1 MSKLSEL
8 VSKGVRLIVVDPDA
22 VPEPE
27 PPPPVP
33 PVSRGPSPPPPPRP
47 AAAAA
52 APAGPVGRARGRQI
66 PAEAAE
72 VAPPNRVSRSEVAA
86 DVQDFAAVYKEA
98 GITLQPHGYGVDRV
112 AEMLTGKRLAALGRE
127 VRATAVLAA
136 LEAARVDVQ
145 DVIEDGVRRDKA
157 LDAFEAAKE
166 RELAERK
173 AANDARMQSLRKD
186 LDELLRKINTEIE
199 KLKQESQ
206 EAEAAFA
213 QLQVRKRQEEARL
226 HDVVAHFVEGANPI
240 TTGPGAPAGP
250 KDPQLS

>member
-22 VPEPE
+22 VPSPEPE
-27 PPPPVP
+27 VRVP
-33 PVSRGPSPPPPPRP
+33 SPSPPPPPRP
-47 AAAAA
+47 APPSASA
-52 APAGPVGRARGRQI
+52 PVGRARGRQL
-66 PAEAAE
+66 PPE
-72 VAPPNRVSRSEVAA
+72 VAQAAPPHRVSRSEVAA

-98 GITLQPHGYGVDRV
+98 GITLPPHGYGVDRV
-112 AEMLTGKRLAALGRE
+112 AEMLQGKRLGTLSRE
-127 VRATAVLAA
+127 VKATAVLAA

-157 LDAFEAAKE
+157 LDSFEAAKE
-166 RELAERK
+166 RELVERK
-173 AANDARMQSLRKD
+173 AGNEARVTSLRKD
-186 LDELLRKINTEIE
+186 LDELLRKINSEIE

-206 EAEAAFA
+206 EAEAAFS

-240 TTGPGAPAGP
+240 STGPGASGPA
-250 KDPQLS
+250 DPAARS

>member
-22 VPEPE
+22 PPAPEPE
-27 PPPPVP
+27 ARV
-33 PVSRGPSPPPPPRP
+33 PSPPPPPP
-47 AAAAA
+47 PQAAA
-52 APAGPVGRARGRQI
+52 PVGRARGRQLS
-66 PAEAAE
+66 PDVGEAA
-72 VAPPNRVSRSEVAA
+72 PPRRVTRSEVAA

-98 GITLQPHGYGVDRV
+98 GITLPPHGYGVDRI
-112 AEMLTGKRLAALGRE
+112 AEMLQGKRLSTLSRE

-145 DVIEDGVRRDKA
+145 DVIEDGIRRDKA

-166 RELAERK
+166 RELVERK
-173 AANDARMQSLRKD
+173 AGNETRVQSLRKD
-186 LDELLRKINTEIE
+186 LDELLRKMNAEIE

-213 QLQVRKRQEEARL
+213 QLQIRKRQEEARL

-240 TTGPGAPAGP
+240 STGPGASGPA
-250 KDPQLS
+250 DPAARS

>member
-22 VPEPE
+22 APAPEPE
-27 PPPPVP
+27 ARV
-33 PVSRGPSPPPPPRP
+33 PSPPPPPQP
-47 AAAAA
+47 SA
-52 APAGPVGRARGRQI
+52 PVGRARGRQV
-66 PAEAAE
+66 PAE
-72 VAPPNRVSRSEVAA
+72 VAQAAPPRRVVRSEVAA

-98 GITLQPHGYGVDRV
+98 GITLPPHGYGVDRI
-112 AEMLTGKRLAALGRE
+112 AEMLQGKRLATLSRE

-145 DVIEDGVRRDKA
+145 DVIEDGIRRDKA

-166 RELAERK
+166 RELVERK
-173 AANDARMQSLRKD
+173 ASTETRVQSLRKD
-186 LDELLRKINTEIE
+186 LDELLHKINSEIE

-240 TTGPGAPAGP
+240 STGPGASGPA
-250 KDPQLS
+250 DPAARS

>member
-22 VPEPE
+22 APALEPE
-27 PPPPVP
+27 PR
-33 PVSRGPSPPPPPRP
+33 SPSPPPPSPS
-47 AAAAA
+47 A
-52 APAGPVGRARGRQI
+52 PVGRARGRQV
-66 PAEAAE
+66 PSE
-72 VAPPNRVSRSEVAA
+72 VADIAPPRRVARSEVAA

-98 GITLQPHGYGVDRV
+98 GITLPPHGYGVDRV
-112 AEMLTGKRLAALGRE
+112 SEMLQGKRLAMLSRE
-127 VRATAVLAA
+127 VKATAVLAA

-166 RELAERK
+166 RELVERK
-173 AANDARMQSLRKD
+173 AGNETRVQSLRKD
-186 LDELLRKINTEIE
+186 LDELLHKINSEIE

-206 EAEAAFA
+206 AAEAAFA
-213 QLQVRKRQEEARL
+213 QLQIRKRQEEARL

-240 TTGPGAPAGP
+240 STGPGASGPA
-250 KDPQLS
+250 DPAARS

>member
-27 PPPPVP
+27 PTARVLSPPRPPVP
-33 PVSRGPSPPPPPRP
+33 PP
-47 AAAAA
+47 AQ
-52 APAGPVGRARGRQI
+52 PPVGRARGRQV
-66 PAEAAE
+66 PSE
-72 VAPPNRVSRSEVAA
+72 VADAAPPHRVSKSEVAA

-98 GITLQPHGYGVDRV
+98 GITLPPHGYGVDRV
-112 AEMLTGKRLAALGRE
+112 SEMLQGKRLATLSRE
-127 VRATAVLAA
+127 VKATAVLAA

-145 DVIEDGVRRDKA
+145 DVIEDGIRRDKA

-166 RELAERK
+166 RELVERK
-173 AANDARMQSLRKD
+173 QGNETRMQSLRKD

-213 QLQVRKRQEEARL
+213 QLQIRKRQEEARL
-226 HDVVAHFVEGANPI
+226 YDVVAHFVEGANPI
-240 TTGPGAPAGP
+240 SAGPGASGPA
-250 KDPQLS
+250 DPAARS

>member
-8 VSKGVRLIVVDPDA
+8 MSKGVRLIVVDPDA
-22 VPEPE
+22 EPAPEPE
-27 PPPPVP
+27 ARV
-33 PVSRGPSPPPPPRP
+33 PSPPPPTQPS
-47 AAAAA
+47 A
-52 APAGPVGRARGRQI
+52 PVGRARGRQV
-66 PAEAAE
+66 PAE
-72 VAPPNRVSRSEVAA
+72 VAQAAPPRRVVRSEVAA

-98 GITLQPHGYGVDRV
+98 GITLPPHGYGVDRI
-112 AEMLTGKRLAALGRE
+112 AEMLQGKRLSTLSRE

-145 DVIEDGVRRDKA
+145 DVIEDGIRRDKA

-166 RELAERK
+166 RELVERK
-173 AANDARMQSLRKD
+173 ASTETRVQSLRKD
-186 LDELLRKINTEIE
+186 LDELLHKINSEIE

-240 TTGPGAPAGP
+240 STGPGASGPA
-250 KDPQLS
+250 DPAARS

>member
-1 MSKLSEL
+1 
-8 VSKGVRLIVVDPDA
+8 
-22 VPEPE
+22 
-27 PPPPVP
+27 
-33 PVSRGPSPPPPPRP
+33 
-47 AAAAA
+47 
-52 APAGPVGRARGRQI
+52 
-66 PAEAAE
+66 
-72 VAPPNRVSRSEVAA
+72 VAA

-98 GITLQPHGYGVDRV
+98 GITLPPHGYGVDRV
-112 AEMLTGKRLAALGRE
+112 AEMLQGKRLATLSRE

-145 DVIEDGVRRDKA
+145 DVIEDGIRRDKA

-166 RELAERK
+166 RELVEGK
-173 AANDARMQSLRKD
+173 ASSESRVQSLRKD
-186 LDELLRKINTEIE
+186 LDELLRKINSEIE

-240 TTGPGAPAGP
+240 SAGPGASGPA
-250 KDPQLS
+250 DPAARS

>member
-8 VSKGVRLIVVDPDA
+8 VSRGVRLIVVDPDA

-27 PPPPVP
+27 PQPEARV
-33 PVSRGPSPPPPPRP
+33 PSPPPPPRP
-47 AAAAA
+47 P
-52 APAGPVGRARGRQI
+52 APAAPVGRARGRQL
-66 PAEAAE
+66 PTEVAEAA
-72 VAPPNRVSRSEVAA
+72 PPHRVSRSEVPAT
-86 DVQDFAAVYKEA
+86 VGDFAAVYKEA
-98 GITLQPHGYGVDRV
+98 GITLPPHGYGVDRV
-112 AEMLTGKRLAALGRE
+112 SEMLSGKRLATLSRE
-127 VRATAVLAA
+127 VKATAVMAA

-145 DVIEDGVRRDKA
+145 DVIEDGIRRDKA

-173 AANDARMQSLRKD
+173 AGNEARVQSLRKD

-206 EAEAAFA
+206 QADAAFA
-213 QLQVRKRQEEARL
+213 ALQVRKRQEEARL

-240 TTGPGAPAGP
+240 STGPGASDPAAR
-250 KDPQLS
+250 